1 MTGDGHGGWY
11 DKSGKFVAKTVDGKL
26 KFTGSK
32 ETGKDDAPK
41 QGGPSKPNVPGKTA
55 TPTAASPT
63 PTALSQV
70 RQPTKKIVRKR
81 RDHPKNNL

>member
-1 MTGDGHGGWY
+1 MKSFLEFITEAVKTNASTQAKQKGLTGDGHGGWY

-41 QGGPSKPNVPGKTA
+41 QGGPSKPVSYTHL
-55 TPTAASPT
+55 T
-63 PTALSQV
+63 L
-70 RQPTKKIVRKR
+70 PTKRIV
-81 RDHPKNNL
+81 